1 MTQQHWDKAVVQKL
15 VALGLSY
22 EHARIVLGEIAE
34 QRQQADR
41 EGYKRGYNNG
51 CEDTDRENRDE

>member
-1 MTQQHWDKAVVQKL
+1 MIQEHWDKIVVKKL

-41 EGYKRGYNNG
+41 EGYMRGYNNG
-51 CEDTDRENRDE
+51 CADTDRKNRDE